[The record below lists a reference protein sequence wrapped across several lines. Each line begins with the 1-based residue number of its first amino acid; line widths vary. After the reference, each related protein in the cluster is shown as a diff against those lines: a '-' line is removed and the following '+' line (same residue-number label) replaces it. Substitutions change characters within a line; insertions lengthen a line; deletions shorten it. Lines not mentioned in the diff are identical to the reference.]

1 MNVET
6 ILRSK
11 GRNTVTI
18 AADATIAKAA
28 ELLRREMIGA
38 VLALDQSGALVGILS
53 ERDIVH
59 ALSEHGAAVFGEPV
73 STVMTRKIHSCRRED
88 TINDLMA
95 RMTESRIRHL
105 PVLENGR
112 LCGIISIGDVVKY
125 RLEEVEFEAGQL
137 RDYVATAG

>member
-6 ILRSK
+6 ILKSK
-11 GRNTVTI
+11 GRNTVTV

-38 VLALDQSGALVGILS
+38 VLVLDQSGALVGILS

-59 ALSEHGAAVFGEPV
+59 ALSEHGASVFGEPV
-73 STVMTRKIHSCRRED
+73 STVMTRKLLSCGRED

-95 RMTESRIRHL
+95 RMTEARIRHL

-112 LCGIISIGDVVKY
+112 LCGIVSIGDVVKY

>member
-6 ILRSK
+6 ILKSK

-38 VLALDQSGALVGILS
+38 VLALDRSGALVGILS

-59 ALSEHGAAVFGEPV
+59 ALSEHGASVFEEPV
-73 STVMTRKIHSCRRED
+73 STVMTRKLHSCRRED

-95 RMTESRIRHL
+95 RMTEARIRHL

-112 LCGIISIGDVVKY
+112 LCGIVSIGDVVKC